1 MIYWRLSST
10 YFETRIWAFIAQ
22 EKSSISPLNSR
33 VLCSKWTLGF
43 LPNWPKTPVTQQED
57 YATVSDGWHKGQ
69 PQNGERGL
77 KILVLVHL
85 HCSNKPPSTLS
96 KMPGSSGV
104 LEPPGCVTQEKFP
117 PIVIV
122 TLAGASTP
130 HPRPGAP
137 PLEGTLSSRQAYR
150 SHLAAENFCLF
161 IWVDLDWAIS

>member
-1 MIYWRLSST
+1 M
-10 YFETRIWAFIAQ
+10 
-22 EKSSISPLNSR
+22 
-33 VLCSKWTLGF
+33 
-43 LPNWPKTPVTQQED
+43 
-57 YATVSDGWHKGQ
+57 SDGWHKGQ

-104 LEPPGCVTQEKFP
+104 LESPGCVTQEKFP

-130 HPRPGAP
+130 QPRPGAP
-137 PLEGTLSSRQAYR
+137 PSGYSFIQTGAYCTDVYPGTSGYIQVHPGTSSLRVLFHPDRGRTALRCWKFLEFKRKPWFEHTLNNVQ
-150 SHLAAENFCLF
+150 
-161 IWVDLDWAIS
+161 

>member
-130 HPRPGAP
+130 QPRPGAP
-137 PLEGTLSSRQAYR
+137 PSGYSFIQTGAYCTEVLEIFGVQEKTLV
-150 SHLAAENFCLF
+150 
-161 IWVDLDWAIS
+161 WT